1 MAERHPGEIAVVGN
15 DDLAVSGHLDINFD
29 PLVSAVHGSL
39 ESTQRVFGRSL
50 D

>member
-29 PLVSAVHGSL
+29 PLVSAVHSSL
-39 ESTQRVFGRSL
+39 ESAQRVFRRSL